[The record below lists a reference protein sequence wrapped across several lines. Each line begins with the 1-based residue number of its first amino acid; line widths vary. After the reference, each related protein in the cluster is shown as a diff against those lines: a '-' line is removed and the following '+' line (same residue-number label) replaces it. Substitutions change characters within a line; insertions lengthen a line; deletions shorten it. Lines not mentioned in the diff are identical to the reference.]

1 MVPEADHRAA
11 AFAPDRRHRDVL
23 LPFPVALSGFLF
35 PLPYSVIMTG
45 SYNNFFRMFDRNTKR
60 DVTLEASR
68 ENSKPRAILKPRKVC
83 VGGKRRKDEISVDSL
98 DFSKK
103 ILHTAWHP
111 SENIIAVAAT
121 NNLYIFQDKV
131 N

>member
-1 MVPEADHRAA
+1 MFDWV
-11 AFAPDRRHRDVL
+11 FY
-23 LPFPVALSGFLF
+23 F
-35 PLPYSVIMTG
+35 YSVVMTG

-60 DVTLEASR
+60 DITLEASR
-68 ENSKPRAILKPRKVC
+68 ENNKPRTVLKPRKVC
-83 VGGKRRKDEISVDSL
+83 ASGKRKKDEISVDSL
-98 DFSKK
+98 DFNKK

-111 SENIIAVAAT
+111 KENIIAVATT